1 MDNTPATRPPRPRLR
16 RLVRVLVVGF
26 WLVMMGTLVRQWVLE
41 VRPEFVPGTYRS
53 ALTRERHNHQ
63 WRMGVYLPME
73 AGLTRVGHT
82 QTVYTY
88 MRETGRYK
96 IHNSTKVEF
105 PLPSLLPGIPGRF
118 ELDTTTWVSPK
129 YELQQITIQLKSD
142 LADLDCR
149 GTVTDGRLVL
159 HPRVDGQPMDPYEI
173 DLPSGEMVSQGLSRL
188 MSLPP
193 LAEGMRWTTVVVN
206 PLTMRP
212 SVVEMA
218 VLRREKL
225 VWEGKEVDTHV
236 LDILSPPM
244 AARAWVS
251 LSGEV
256 LKEKTL
262 FGLTLIKEPAPEADD

>member
-225 VWEGKEVDTHV
+225 VWEGREVDTHV

-262 FGLTLIKEPAPEADD
+262 FDLTLIKEPAPEADD